1 MLSEA
6 RETFKEVLQAVAPI
20 ALIVLLVLA
29 LLIRSSPEELADY
42 ILGVLMLTAGIALFL
57 IGVKNGL
64 LPMGEAIGSDLPKHG
79 SIYLVIL
86 TAFFFGFLATVA
98 EPDVRVLTNMV
109 ELVSN
114 GGIPRDPMIISI
126 AVGVGLFVALAMFRI
141 VLGVPIAW
149 LFTGGYAIVILLSF
163 FTSQDYLQIAYDAG
177 GVTTGPLTV
186 PFILALGIGLSSVL
200 AGRSAL
206 TDGFGL
212 IGLASI
218 GPIIGI
224 MLMGIFV

>member
-1 MLSEA
+1 MLHEA
-6 RETFKEVLQAVAPI
+6 KETLREVMQAVTPI
-20 ALIVLLVLA
+20 AVIVFLVLLVLIGSGA
-29 LLIRSSPEELADY
+29 AELIDY
-42 ILGVLMLTAGIALFL
+42 ILGVMMLTAGITLFL
-57 IGVKNGL
+57 IGVKSGL

-79 SIYLVIL
+79 SIYLVII
-86 TAFFFGFLATVA
+86 TAFLLGFFATVA

-109 ELVSN
+109 DLVSN
-114 GGIPRDPMIISI
+114 GEIAQNPLVLSIAIGVGFFVMLAMLRIILGIPIT
-126 AVGVGLFVALAMFRI
+126 
-141 VLGVPIAW
+141 W
-149 LFTGGYAIVILLSF
+149 LFAAGYLVVIILSF
-163 FTSQDYLQIAYDAG
+163 IAPADYLQIAYDGG

-224 MLMGIFV
+224 MVLGILL

>member
-1 MLSEA
+1 MLSEG
-6 RETFKEVLQAVAPI
+6 RETLKEVIQAVTPI
-20 ALIVLLVLA
+20 ALIVLIVLA
-29 LLIRSSPEELADY
+29 VLTSSPVSDLVNY
-42 ILGVLMLTAGIALFL
+42 CLGVIMLIAGITLFL
-57 IGVKNGL
+57 IGVNNGL

-79 SIYLVIL
+79 SIYLVICV
-86 TAFFFGFLATVA
+86 AFIFGFLATVA
-98 EPDVRVLTNMV
+98 EPDVRVLTDMV
-109 ELVSN
+109 EMVSN

-126 AVGVGLFVALAMFRI
+126 AMGVGIFVALAMLRI
-141 VLGVPIAW
+141 VVGVPITW
-149 LFTGGYAIVILLSF
+149 LFTGGYLLVIVLAFL
-163 FTSQDYLQIAYDAG
+163 TPAEYLQIAYDAG

-224 MLMGIFV
+224 MLLGILL

>member
-1 MLSEA
+1 MLSEG
-6 RETFKEVLQAVAPI
+6 RETLKEVIQAVAPI
-20 ALIVLLVLA
+20 ALIVLIVLA
-29 LLIRSSPEELADY
+29 VLTSSPVSDLVNY
-42 ILGVLMLTAGIALFL
+42 CLGVIMLTAGITLFL
-57 IGVKNGL
+57 IGVNNGL

-79 SIYLVIL
+79 SIYLVIFV
-86 TAFFFGFLATVA
+86 AFFGFLATVA

-109 ELVSN
+109 EIVSN
-114 GGIPRDPMIISI
+114 GEIARDPMIISI
-126 AVGVGLFVALAMFRI
+126 AAGVGIFVALAMFRI
-141 VLGVPIAW
+141 VIGVPITW
-149 LFTGGYAIVILLSF
+149 LFTGGYLLVILLAL
-163 FTSQDYLQIAYDAG
+163 FTPADYLQIAYDAG

-224 MLMGIFV
+224 MLLGILV

>member
-1 MLSEA
+1 MLSEG
-6 RETFKEVLQAVAPI
+6 RETLKEVIQAVAPI
-20 ALIVLLVLA
+20 ALIVLIVLA
-29 LLIRSSPEELADY
+29 LLTSSPVSELVNY
-42 ILGVLMLTAGIALFL
+42 CLGVIMLTVGITLFL
-57 IGVKNGL
+57 IGVNNGL

-79 SIYLVIL
+79 SIYLLICV
-86 TAFFFGFLATVA
+86 AFLFGFLATVA

-109 ELVSN
+109 EMVSN
-114 GGIPRDPMIISI
+114 GAIPRDPMIISI
-126 AVGVGLFVALAMFRI
+126 ATGVGIFVALAMLRI
-141 VLGVPIAW
+141 VLGVPITW
-149 LFTGGYAIVILLSF
+149 LFAGGYLLVILLALI
-163 FTSQDYLQIAYDAG
+163 TPEDYLQIAYDAG

-186 PFILALGIGLSSVL
+186 PFILALGLGLSSVL

-224 MLMGIFV
+224 MLLGILL